1 MGVWSYDFVEV
12 QTRDGRKL
20 RLMTLIDEFTRSPPF
35 GASPI
40 PHRPRSTDRTQ
51 SPVAVSQKREYFKHP
66 PETIGIF
73 ASELCEVGV
82 WRPAANSK
90 KPAISGSYAICD
102 STISSCRT
110 AWLTSEDSNSH
121 IPDWEKP
128 FDMSAEFPQIY
139 SESGVGDFCSYKLR
153 TGPHPS
159 QAFEVL
165 QQL

>member
-12 QTRDGRKL
+12 QTHDGRKL

-51 SPVAVSQKREYFKHP
+51 SPVKVSQKREYFKHP

-73 ASELCEVGV
+73 ASELCKVGV
-82 WRPAANSK
+82 WRPTANSK
-90 KPAISGSYAICD
+90 KPAIGGSYAICD

-110 AWLTSEDSNSH
+110 AWLGREDSNLH
-121 IPDWEKP
+121 IPDWEMP
-128 FDMSAEFPQIY
+128 FEMSRKFPHFPRNFGLETFAAV
-139 SESGVGDFCSYKLR
+139 S
-153 TGPHPS
+153 
-159 QAFEVL
+159 
-165 QQL
+165 